1 MSDLELWTDAGA
13 WLPPSPRCVLA
24 TDGEAHFIA
33 TWDGQEWANAWT
45 DEPIDSHVTHWM
57 ELPEPPEV

>member
-1 MSDLELWTDAGA
+1 MSDLTLWTDAGA
-13 WLPPSPRCVLA
+13 WLPPDPRCVLA

-33 TWDGQEWANAWT
+33 CWDGSEWSNAWT

-57 ELPEPPEV
+57 ELPAPPEV